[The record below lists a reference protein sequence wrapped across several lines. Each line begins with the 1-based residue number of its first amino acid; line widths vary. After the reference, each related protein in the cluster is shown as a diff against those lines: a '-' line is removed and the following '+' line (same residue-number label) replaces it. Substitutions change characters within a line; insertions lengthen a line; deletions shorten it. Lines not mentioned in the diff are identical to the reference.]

1 MRKAL
6 IPALLLVLVS
16 VVLGATVFRED
27 VAQAAS
33 NLNVFVNNDTAH
45 PVPVHEQGTALVNVT
60 NTRLPVDAGFQTQVL
75 LNRDFSDGERATID
89 IAAYKTFHVDFSVR
103 NGQCFGSGATLLVLE
118 ATDVVPRL
126 RIGADEACTG
136 GTDTGQTF
144 ELAGSSLTFIVHI
157 PNAGDTWRVAAFGRA
172 N

>member
-6 IPALLLVLVS
+6 IAALLLIFAS

-33 NLNVFVNNDTAH
+33 NINVFVNNDTAH
-45 PVPVHEQGTALVNVT
+45 PVPVHEQGTAQVNVT

-75 LNRDFSDGERATID
+75 LNREFSDGERATID
-89 IAAYKTFHVDFSVR
+89 VGAYKTFHVDFQLT
-103 NGQCFGSGATLLVLE
+103 NGSCFGSGASLLVVE
-118 ATDVVPRL
+118 ATDFVSRL

-136 GTDTGQTF
+136 GFSGQTF

-157 PNAGDTWRVAAFGRA
+157 PNPGDTWRVVVFARA